1 MHIVEKN
8 NILWDSLDTDTYMF
22 IFTRNLQTQVKE
34 DYGQKGTEIIRLVM
48 LHMKT
53 KEGCLDKLIASLR
66 KNASPLL
73 ITFFNYIQ
81 WGLKFTKNSFL
92 VKEIDCWKKFLGEQQ
107 NVSEH

>member
-53 KEGCLDKLIASLR
+53 KEGCLDKLIASLS

-73 ITFFNYIQ
+73 ITFFNYI
-81 WGLKFTKNSFL
+81 
-92 VKEIDCWKKFLGEQQ
+92 
-107 NVSEH
+107 